1 MTRLR
6 MSILLVVA
14 FAGFGCGESSTK
26 ATKALE
32 SRIARLLIGSI
43 TINADEGGK
52 PRKCLFWDIKYD
64 ITKTDSILA
73 PYRASVNGKYKYS
86 DNGDEFTFVADLEY
100 RDKKWRLVGVER
112 IDPRDTSSGLVERNR
127 SNGRQEALQRALT
140 EYFDKH

>member
-6 MSILLVVA
+6 TSILLVVA
-14 FAGFGCGESSTK
+14 FAGFGCGGSP
-26 ATKALE
+26 TKALE
-32 SRIARLLIGSI
+32 SRLARLLIDSL
-43 TINADEGGK
+43 TINADEGEK
-52 PRKCLFWDIKYD
+52 PHKCTFWNIKYD
-64 ITKTDSILA
+64 ITKTDSIQA

-86 DNGDEFTFVADLEY
+86 DSGNEFPFVADLEY
-100 RDKKWRLVGVER
+100 RDKKWRLVRVEQ